1 METRKIG
8 TLDVTIIG
16 VGCNNFGRRLDP
28 AGTHA
33 VVNAALEAGINFF
46 DTADVYGAGESEA
59 LLGAALGTRRKD
71 VLIATKFGNPMDGQG
86 KGASAAYI
94 KTAVEAS
101 LRRLG
106 TDYIDLY
113 QLHLPDAETPIA
125 ETLGALDD
133 LVKAGKV
140 REIGSSNFSLAQ
152 IHEAEAA
159 VKPGGARFVSLQNE
173 YSLLR
178 RDDEQTI
185 LPACERL
192 NIGYLPYFPL
202 ASGLLTGKYRQG
214 QPVPQGTRI
223 TTAPQHARWLT
234 DANMAKVE
242 ALALF
247 AQARGHTLLELAF
260 SWLLARPAVSS
271 VIAGAMTP
279 AQIQSNAA
287 AANWRLSVDEM
298 AAIDEVLAA

>member
-1 METRKIG
+1 METRTIG
-8 TLDVTIIG
+8 ALNVTIIG

-33 VVNAALEAGINFF
+33 VVNAAMAAGINFF
-46 DTADVYGAGESEA
+46 DTADVYSAGQSEE

-71 VLIATKFGNPMDGQG
+71 VLIATKFGNSMDGQG

-125 ETLGALDD
+125 ETLSALDD

-140 REIGSSNFSLAQ
+140 REIGSSNFSSAQ

-159 VKPGGARFVSLQNE
+159 VKLDGARFVSLQNE
-173 YSLLR
+173 YSLLK
-178 RDDEQTI
+178 RDDEFAI
-185 LPACERL
+185 LPDCEKL
-192 NIGYLPYFPL
+192 HIGYLPYFPL

-214 QPVPQGTRI
+214 QPVPEGTRI

-242 ALALF
+242 ALAVF
-247 AQARGHTLLELAF
+247 AEARGHTLLELAF
-260 SWLLARPAVSS
+260 SWLLARPMVAS

-279 AQIQSNAA
+279 AQIHSNAA
-287 AANWRLSVDEM
+287 AANWHLTPVDM
-298 AAIDEVLAA
+298 AEIDGILAM